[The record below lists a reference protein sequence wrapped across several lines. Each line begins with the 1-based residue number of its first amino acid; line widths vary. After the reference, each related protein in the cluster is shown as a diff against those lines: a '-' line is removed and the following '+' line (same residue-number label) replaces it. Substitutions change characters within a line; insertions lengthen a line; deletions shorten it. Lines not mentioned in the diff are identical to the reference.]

1 MRSGRVLWAVAG
13 AFVLGALI
21 AFAISL
27 LRRPSS
33 EQLSGYEAPDPQEG
47 PSAA

>member
-1 MRSGRVLWAVAG
+1 MAWAVLS

-27 LRRPSS
+27 LRRPAGVDP
-33 EQLSGYEAPDPQEG
+33 SGYIAPNPSEG
-47 PSAA
+47 PYVE

>member
-1 MRSGRVLWAVAG
+1 MRRLAWAVLS

-27 LRRPSS
+27 LRQPRAIDMTGYDPPSPAD
-33 EQLSGYEAPDPQEG
+33 GPQ
-47 PSAA
+47 AA

>member
-1 MRSGRVLWAVAG
+1 MIVKLLWSIVS

-27 LRRPSS
+27 LRRPPNPSA
-33 EQLSGYEAPDPQEG
+33 SGYLAPDPSEG
-47 PSAA
+47 PTAA

>member
-1 MRSGRVLWAVAG
+1 VIWRGLKAVAA

-33 EQLSGYEAPDPQEG
+33 SPISGYEAPDPHEG
-47 PSAA
+47 PTAA

>member
-1 MRSGRVLWAVAG
+1 MIGRLLWAVAG

-27 LRRPSS
+27 LRRPADR
-33 EQLSGYEAPDPQEG
+33 QISGYRAPDPHEG

>member
-1 MRSGRVLWAVAG
+1 LIRRLAWAVLS

-27 LRRPSS
+27 LRRPAG
-33 EQLSGYEAPDPQEG
+33 LDRSGYLAPEPSEG
-47 PSAA
+47 PDAG

>member
-1 MRSGRVLWAVAG
+1 LIRRFIWAVLS

-27 LRRPSS
+27 LRRPPGVDP
-33 EQLSGYEAPDPQEG
+33 SGYRAPE
-47 PSAA
+47 PSAGPTSA

>member
-1 MRSGRVLWAVAG
+1 MIGRVLWAVAG

-27 LRRPSS
+27 LRRPVDR
-33 EQLSGYEAPDPQEG
+33 QTSGYRAPGPHEG
-47 PSAA
+47 PTAA